1 MNKYSFKYFSIT
13 LRLLCFLH
21 LLNLTVWEY
30 WKHDPSFIFKLPV
43 VNFLGDITPT
53 IHLIIFLAYI
63 LSSILF
69 VIKKKNYSY
78 SFTIAVCLMYFEL
91 HDKYSFHH
99 DIFLAINIYFLFSI
113 LSFQYYKRSI
123 DSIIFQYSPF
133 SMKLLL
139 TIVYLFSGIHKINP
153 FFNSGFLID
162 DILSE
167 GLLRINILNDLI
179 SMQNIEFLS
188 RIFSFLTIFVELFLP
203 IIIWTKYRFWG
214 SALAIFLQL
223 SISFLGYRGIM
234 FNLYLPSLM
243 ILFYNFSPS
252 KVLVNKNWTK
262 LLIKKFDVFKI
273 VKIKI
278 NNNETSLISSF
289 YHLQKSILFINPL
302 FIVCFI
308 NYLFWVSKL
317 SLDIIID
324 ILKKVL

>member
-1 MNKYSFKYFSIT
+1 
-13 LRLLCFLH
+13 
-21 LLNLTVWEY
+21 
-30 WKHDPSFIFKLPV
+30 
-43 VNFLGDITPT
+43 
-53 IHLIIFLAYI
+53 
-63 LSSILF
+63 
-69 VIKKKNYSY
+69 
-78 SFTIAVCLMYFEL
+78 
-91 HDKYSFHH
+91 
-99 DIFLAINIYFLFSI
+99 
-113 LSFQYYKRSI
+113 
-123 DSIIFQYSPF
+123 
-133 SMKLLL
+133 MKLLL

-153 FFNSGFLID
+153 FFHSGFLID

-214 SALAIFLQL
+214 SVLAIFLHL

-278 NNNETSLISSF
+278 NNNETS
-289 YHLQKSILFINPL
+289 
-302 FIVCFI
+302 
-308 NYLFWVSKL
+308 
-317 SLDIIID
+317 
-324 ILKKVL
+324 